1 MDERLKQLV
10 SQVLLY
16 PRETQKRQEAL
27 MELVEQILRSR
38 PICRPLPGQSLGG
51 IYLDIVQAVQQQL
64 QDEVEQSIDHYNF
77 QRLPLRDWAN
87 GLRNKAFQ
95 QVLDNSCLTQL
106 ALETQ
111 QYKPQT
117 EQWQYAVRD
126 LLQAIRLSGKLSH
139 KSYYKADIY
148 EDAVT
153 RTLLWVCQNLHTY
166 NPSKGKFMAWVNYR
180 LDMILREIKQ
190 ESKDPFVQSI
200 EGRIVRYKY
209 QLNVLQKKAEAIKPE
224 FWLLLYIKRLIPDSN
239 STGDMSLILILYFLL
254 SQIIQRNPTLGD
266 SILFEIAKESIP
278 FSSRLQELGGET
290 KNLEDIAQPEKKP
303 FLSDTV
309 RQYIEEDPA
318 KLCQKHIRENPQATF
333 QAIALARLD
342 GKTWK
347 EMSEAWEIGIPALN
361 NFFQR
366 RLKELAPEIRKYVQE
381 QCD

>member
-10 SQVLLY
+10 FQVQQHSH
-16 PRETQKRQEAL
+16 ETQKRQEAL
-27 MELVEQILRSR
+27 TELVEQILRSR
-38 PICRPLPGQSLGG
+38 PICRPLRGQSLGG
-51 IYLDIVQAVQQQL
+51 IYLKIVQAVQQQL

-77 QRLPLRDWAN
+77 HRLPVRDWAN
-87 GLRNKAFQ
+87 GLRDKAFQ

-111 QYKPQT
+111 QYQPRT
-117 EQWQYAVRD
+117 EQWQYAVRE

-153 RTLLWVCQNLHTY
+153 RTLLWVCQNLSAY

-180 LDMILREIKQ
+180 LDMILREIQQ
-190 ESKDPFVQSI
+190 EAKDPFIQSI
-200 EGRIVRYKY
+200 EGKIIRRKY
-209 QLNVLQKKAEAIKPE
+209 QLNVLLKKANSIDLKS
-224 FWLLLYIKRLIPDSN
+224 WLMLWFKQLISPSN
-239 STGDMSLILILYFLL
+239 PSWNINLILILSLLL
-254 SQIIQRNPTLGD
+254 SQLIQQNPPLGD

-278 FSSRLQELGGET
+278 FSSRFQELAGET
-290 KNLEDIAQPEKKP
+290 KTLEDIAQPEEKP
-303 FLSDTV
+303 FLSETV
-309 RQYIEEDPA
+309 RQYLEEDPGR
-318 KLCQKHIRENPQATF
+318 LFQKHIRENPQATF

-347 EMSEAWEIGIPALN
+347 EMSEAWGIGIPALN

-381 QCD
+381 QCE